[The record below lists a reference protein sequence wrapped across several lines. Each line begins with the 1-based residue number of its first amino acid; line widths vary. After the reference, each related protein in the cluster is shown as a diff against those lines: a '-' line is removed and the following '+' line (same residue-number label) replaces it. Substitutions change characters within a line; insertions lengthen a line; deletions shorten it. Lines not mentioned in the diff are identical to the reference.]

1 MGDQVHLLLLMRVV
15 SNANTMLVN
24 IIKVA
29 LVLLLCCAMAT
40 DEASFSGK
48 PTLAKAKEADNF
60 MYVTDDDA
68 VEVIDQDSEDNQE
81 LIQQPN
87 DENANA
93 VVEEV
98 EVSSKK
104 NGKKTDERMIKSM
117 KKFYQKWKKKNHKD
131 WSKVKWT
138 PAQVHDAKRT
148 AKAADKAHTA
158 EVVSDYVSEKAEKGE
173 VIRRRKANAIWAKE
187 KQRKAKHKH
196 LSKKKKAK
204 KA

>member
-93 VVEEV
+93 VVEEG

-117 KKFYQKWKKKNHKD
+117 KKFYQKWKKKNKD

-138 PAQVHDAKRT
+138 PAQVRDAHHSQGSGQGTHCR
-148 AKAADKAHTA
+148 
-158 EVVSDYVSEKAEKGE
+158 G
-173 VIRRRKANAIWAKE
+173 
-187 KQRKAKHKH
+187 
-196 LSKKKKAK
+196 
-204 KA
+204 